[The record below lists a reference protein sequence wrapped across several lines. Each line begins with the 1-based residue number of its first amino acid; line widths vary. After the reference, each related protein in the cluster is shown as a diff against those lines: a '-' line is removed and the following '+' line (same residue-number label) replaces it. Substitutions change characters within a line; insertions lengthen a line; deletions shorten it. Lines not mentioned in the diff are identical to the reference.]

1 LFNRKKK
8 LCFEKAAKFNYEMDI
23 NENLKNALK
32 NLSLRRG
39 EMSKRKYLSEMLA
52 LFNQEG
58 FDLSLKELD
67 MLLLLRKKTDQML
80 LEEAK
85 EGGETN
91 I

>member
-1 LFNRKKK
+1 MFNRKKK

-58 FDLSLKELD
+58 FDLSLKDWICFSCCE
-67 MLLLLRKKTDQML
+67 RKPIKCCWKKQKK
-80 LEEAK
+80 EA
-85 EGGETN
+85 ETN